1 MRLAKKNDKMTT
13 EGKEGPFKVIVQIK
27 DTLNSEENV
36 YYRKA
41 FNIRKRKH
49 D

>member
-1 MRLAKKNDKMTT
+1 MTT
-13 EGKEGPFKVIVQIK
+13 EGKEGPFKVIVHIK

-41 FNIRKRKH
+41 FNIRKIKH

>member
-1 MRLAKKNDKMTT
+1 MTT
-13 EGKEGPFKVIVQIK
+13 GGREGPFKVIVLVK
-27 DTLNSEENV
+27 DTLNSGENI

-49 D
+49 G